1 MPSWEPATL
10 PPQPWRTVGVNEPN
24 KKGYRGISEWL
35 VTIAAIVTVLYLL
48 GAERLNDL
56 YPP

>member
-1 MPSWEPATL
+1 M
-10 PPQPWRTVGVNEPN
+10 NEPN